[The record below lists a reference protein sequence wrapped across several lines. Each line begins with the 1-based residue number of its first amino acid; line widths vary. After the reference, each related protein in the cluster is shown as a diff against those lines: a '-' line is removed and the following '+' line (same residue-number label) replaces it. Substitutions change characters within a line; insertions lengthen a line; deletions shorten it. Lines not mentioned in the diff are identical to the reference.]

1 MKVGLEDLEFVLG
14 STHDLIK
21 GADTKISI
29 FLAFLGVFVPFV
41 YFPFLQFVFKYWLI
55 LDQVTF
61 VLSELGFLILIL
73 TVLKAIWGIIPS
85 LNKTKFPKSLIFFG
99 EVAGMEFHAYKVAI
113 GGWTKVQYRE
123 DLENQHYINSKIASQ
138 KHNHFNDAVWLF
150 LFSLTLDLAC
160 GLNLL
165 FKNYA

>member
-1 MKVGLEDLEFVLG
+1 MKVGLENLEFVLG
-14 STHDLIK
+14 STHGLIK

-41 YFPFLQFVFKYWLI
+41 YFPFLQFILKYWLN

-61 VLSELGFLILIL
+61 VLFELGLLLLIL
-73 TVLKAIWGIIPS
+73 TILKVIWGIIPS
-85 LNKTKFPKSLIFFG
+85 LNKSKFPRSLIFFG
-99 EVAGMEFHAYKVAI
+99 EVATKEFHAYKVAI
-113 GGWTKVQYRE
+113 SGWTKTQYRE
-123 DLENQHYINSKIASQ
+123 DLENQHYINSKIARR

-150 LFSLTLDLAC
+150 LFSLVLNIAC

-165 FKNYA
+165 LKIYG